1 MTIPLRVAGIGLILL
16 ALVWLQVQG
25 PRDSQLIWALPVGLA
40 LGVLFIYFLKYRP
53 ARTRLELLR
62 SARRVQRAFGFY
74 NLAVLLARRGE
85 NALAQQTYEEDQQYW
100 PSLKLPSPHQRLAE
114 ST

>member
-25 PRDSQLIWALPVGLA
+25 PRDSQLIWALPIGLA

-53 ARTRLELLR
+53 ARAAARTR
-62 SARRVQRAFGFY
+62 RRNRPTKRA
-74 NLAVLLARRGE
+74 
-85 NALAQQTYEEDQQYW
+85 
-100 PSLKLPSPHQRLAE
+100 S
-114 ST
+114 STGPP